1 MSRRPLQTH
10 RLEIPSAVGSLHQAR
25 LFVDTIAREAGFLDA
40 DREAICLAVTE
51 AVSNAIRH
59 GSPLG
64 DNDVIELSVADSPA
78 RLVVTV
84 RDRGVG
90 FVPDGYALPDPLSF
104 VDHGRGLY
112 LIHTLMDEVNYDGSD
127 GTTVRMTKRKPP
139 NRATS

>member
-1 MSRRPLQTH
+1 MPRRPPQTH

-25 LFVDTIAREAGFLDA
+25 LFVDAIAREAGFLDA

-64 DNDVIELSVADSPA
+64 NNDVVELVVADYPA

-84 RDRGVG
+84 HDNGAG
-90 FVPDGYALPDPLSF
+90 FVPEGFALPDPLSF

-112 LIHTLMDEVNYDGSD
+112 LIHTLMDEVIYDRSN
-127 GTTVRMTKRKPP
+127 GTTVRMTKRKPR
-139 NRATS
+139 NRTPS